1 MDAKQAAREARKKEL
16 LQELAEIK
24 IEELREQ
31 GVFSG
36 VPHYSVLEQ
45 AASALGKELSCLTQE
60 RAAGEVRAESAAE
73 AACPTCG
80 TKCKVETKR
89 REVASIDGR
98 VTLEEATAYC
108 PRCRRSF
115 FPSAD

>member
-73 AACPTCG
+73 AVCPVG
-80 TKCKVETKR
+80 PSAKW
-89 REVASIDGR
+89 
-98 VTLEEATAYC
+98 
-108 PRCRRSF
+108 RRSVGRW
-115 FPSAD
+115 PALTAG

>member
-16 LQELAEIK
+16 LQELAIK

-73 AACPTCG
+73 AVCPTCG
-80 TKCKVETKR
+80 AKCKVETKR

-98 VTLEEATAYC
+98 VTLDEASAYC
-108 PRCRRSF
+108 QRCRRSF